1 MGKGGGL
8 SWRWRQRPDCRLL
21 PATATA
27 LLLRLATAAD
37 AQVMPVAPHV
47 AEAPATAATTPQPG
61 PELARGR
68 FRQAMVR
75 VGEIVEYELTSNHAP
90 ALEIIFPD
98 SAASFA
104 PFEYVSRR
112 YRPTRTRQ
120 GHSFDQAVYR
130 LRTFSL
136 DSVLTLSVPVTVL
149 RGRDTLLLPTAPA
162 QVRLRRT
169 APALES
175 AAGPPALRQ
184 NLQPLPVAARF
195 NYPYWLAGLA
205 GLLLLAGGLVLGF
218 RQRLRLRYRRYRLRK
233 NHAYFLAQYARH
245 VERFTLSRSLTNME
259 RAITLWKNYLSTLT
273 NFNITSLTTREIVA
287 RYHHDAAVQQVLT
300 LADRVIYG
308 NQFFEE
314 DTETDVIFDLLR
326 QFAERQYAQVMTRVV
341 D

>member
-1 MGKGGGL
+1 M
-8 SWRWRQRPDCRLL
+8 
-21 PATATA
+21 A
-27 LLLRLATAAD
+27 LLLLACAGAAQVPAPAAAAAAD
-37 AQVMPVAPHV
+37 ASAPQQEAVAKGQFRK
-47 AEAPATAATTPQPG
+47 AT
-61 PELARGR
+61 
-68 FRQAMVR
+68 VR
-75 VGEIVEYELTSNHAP
+75 VGEIIEFELTSDHAP

-104 PFEYVSRR
+104 PFEYVGRR

-120 GHSFDQAVYR
+120 GRSLDQAVYR

-136 DSVLTLSVPVTVL
+136 DSVQTLSVPITVL
-149 RGRDTLLLPTAPA
+149 RGRDTLVVPTLPV
-162 QVRLRRT
+162 QVRLLRT
-169 APALES
+169 APVVV
-175 AAGPPALRQ
+175 AAVEVPALRQ
-184 NLQPLPVAARF
+184 NLQLRPVATRF

-245 VERFTLSRSLTNME
+245 VERFTLSRSLNNME

-287 RYHHDAAVQQVLT
+287 RYHHDPDVRQALM

-308 NQFFEE
+308 NQFSEE
-314 DTETDVIFDLLR
+314 DAETDPIFDLLR
-326 QFAERQYAQVMTRVV
+326 QFAERQYELVMRVEGE
-341 D
+341 

>member
-1 MGKGGGL
+1 M
-8 SWRWRQRPDCRLL
+8 
-21 PATATA
+21 PAAP
-27 LLLRLATAAD
+27 TAAD
-37 AQVMPVAPHV
+37 TAAQQPVA
-47 AEAPATAATTPQPG
+47 Q
-61 PELARGR
+61 GR
-68 FRQAMVR
+68 FRQATVQ
-75 VGEIVEYELTSNHAP
+75 VGEIIEFELTSRHAP

-120 GHSFDQAVYR
+120 GRSLDQAVYR

-149 RGRDTLLLPTAPA
+149 RGRDTLLLPTPPV

-169 APALES
+169 APATVQSGEV
-175 AAGPPALRQ
+175 PALRQ
-184 NLQPLPVAARF
+184 NLQLQPVAARF

-205 GLLLLAGGLVLGF
+205 GVLLLAGGLVLGF

-273 NFNITSLTTREIVA
+273 GFNITSLTTREIVA
-287 RYHHDAAVQQVLT
+287 RYNHDPAVRQALA

-326 QFAERQYAQVMTRVV
+326 QFAERQYAQVTLEGE
-341 D
+341 

>member
-1 MGKGGGL
+1 MV
-8 SWRWRQRPDCRLL
+8 
-21 PATATA
+21 
-27 LLLRLATAAD
+27 LLLLAGAGV
-37 AQVMPVAPHV
+37 AQVPAQVPVAATV
-47 AEAPATAATTPQPG
+47 AGASAQQQQAVAQ
-61 PELARGR
+61 GR
-68 FRQAMVR
+68 FRKASVR
-75 VGEIVEYELTSNHAP
+75 VGEIIEYELTSDHAP

-104 PFEYVSRR
+104 PFEYVGRR

-120 GHSFDQAVYR
+120 GRSLDQAVYR

-136 DSVLTLSVPVTVL
+136 DSVQTLSVPVTVL
-149 RGRDTLLLPTAPA
+149 RGRDTLVVPTPAA
-162 QVRLRRT
+162 QVRLRPT
-169 APALES
+169 APVV
-175 AAGPPALRQ
+175 AAAEAPALRQ
-184 NLQPLPVAARF
+184 NLQLLPVAQRF

-245 VERFTLSRSLTNME
+245 VERFTLSRSLNNME

-287 RYHHDAAVQQVLT
+287 RYHHDPDVRQALA

-314 DTETDVIFDLLR
+314 DTETDVMFDLLR
-326 QFAERQYAQVMTRVV
+326 QFAERQYGQVMTQEGE
-341 D
+341 

>member
-1 MGKGGGL
+1 MN
-8 SWRWRQRPDCRLL
+8 WYWPQRFDQRFS
-21 PATATA
+21 ATVA
-27 LLLRLATAAD
+27 LLLLACAGAAQVPAPAAAAAAD
-37 AQVMPVAPHV
+37 ASAPQQEAVAKGQFRK
-47 AEAPATAATTPQPG
+47 AT
-61 PELARGR
+61 
-68 FRQAMVR
+68 VR
-75 VGEIVEYELTSNHAP
+75 VGEIIEFELTSDHAP

-104 PFEYVSRR
+104 PFEYVGRR

-120 GHSFDQAVYR
+120 GRSLDQAVYR

-136 DSVLTLSVPVTVL
+136 DSVQTLSVPITVL
-149 RGRDTLLLPTAPA
+149 RGRDTLVVPTLPV
-162 QVRLRRT
+162 QVRLLRT
-169 APALES
+169 APVVV
-175 AAGPPALRQ
+175 AAVEVPALRQ
-184 NLQPLPVAARF
+184 NLQLRPVATRF

-245 VERFTLSRSLTNME
+245 VERFTLSRSLNNME

-287 RYHHDAAVQQVLT
+287 RYHHDPDVRQALM

-308 NQFFEE
+308 NQFSEE
-314 DTETDVIFDLLR
+314 DAETDPIFDLLR
-326 QFAERQYAQVMTRVV
+326 QFAERQYELVMRVEGE
-341 D
+341 

>member
-1 MGKGGGL
+1 M
-8 SWRWRQRPDCRLL
+8 
-21 PATATA
+21 PAAP
-27 LLLRLATAAD
+27 TAAD
-37 AQVMPVAPHV
+37 
-47 AEAPATAATTPQPG
+47 TAAQQPV
-61 PELARGR
+61 ARGR
-68 FRQAMVR
+68 FRQATVQ
-75 VGEIVEYELTSNHAP
+75 VGEIIEFELTSSHAP

-120 GHSFDQAVYR
+120 GRSLDQAVYR

-162 QVRLRRT
+162 RVRLQRT
-169 APALES
+169 APALEP

-184 NLQPLPVAARF
+184 NLQALPVATRF
-195 NYPYWLAGLA
+195 NYPYWLAGLG

-273 NFNITSLTTREIVA
+273 SFNITSLTTREIVA
-287 RYHHDAAVQQVLT
+287 RYHHDPAVQQALT

-308 NQFFEE
+308 NQFSEE
-314 DTETDVIFDLLR
+314 DAETDPIFDLLR
-326 QFAERQYAQVMTRVV
+326 QFADRQYERVIMQEGE
-341 D
+341 

>member
-1 MGKGGGL
+1 M
-8 SWRWRQRPDCRLL
+8 
-21 PATATA
+21 AA
-27 LLLRLATAAD
+27 LLLLSGTAA
-37 AQVMPVAPHV
+37 AQGPGPVPVAP
-47 AEAPATAATTPQPG
+47 AQQEA
-61 PELARGR
+61 LARGR
-68 FRQAMVR
+68 FRQATVR
-75 VGEIVEYELTSNHAP
+75 VGEIVEFELTSDHAP

-104 PFEYVSRR
+104 PFEYVGRR
-112 YRPTRTRQ
+112 YRPTRTRR
-120 GHSFDQAVYR
+120 GRSLDQAVYR

-136 DSVLTLSVPVTVL
+136 DSVQTLSVPVTVL
-149 RGRDTLLLPTAPA
+149 RGRDTLLLPTPPA
-162 QVRLRRT
+162 QVRLRPT
-169 APALES
+169 APVV
-175 AAGPPALRQ
+175 AAEVPALRQ
-184 NLQPLPVAARF
+184 NLQLRPVAQRF

-205 GLLLLAGGLVLGF
+205 ALLLLAGGLVLGF

-287 RYHHDAAVQQVLT
+287 RYHHDPAVQQALT

-314 DTETDVIFDLLR
+314 DTETDIMFDLLR
-326 QFAERQYAQVMTRVV
+326 QFADRQYALVIIQEGE
-341 D
+341 